1 MSSWNFTIIF
11 IQKDGKWM
19 SLNYYDL
26 ILPVI
31 PKGTFTY
38 TSENNIPA
46 GTRVKVSFG
55 SRIEYGIVKGK
66 TEKINPDIS
75 YKNINEILDEEPVFP
90 ETYLRMLSKMSNYY
104 QTPLGITMRGVL
116 AKSILSSEK
125 PDVTCDI
132 SDKSVLLHLNK
143 HQHSIYE
150 SITKIIDNGFSA
162 NLLHGITGSGK
173 TEIYIELVKECIK
186 KGKQV
191 IYIVPEISLT
201 PQIVQRLSER
211 LGFSVPVYHSKLS
224 PKRKQKVFWGF
235 NSGCYPL
242 VIGARSALFI
252 PAENIG
258 LIIVDE
264 EHESSFKQEEAPSY
278 QLRDMAVMYANIL
291 NIPAVLGSATPSV
304 ESYFNALNGKYKYFE
319 LSKRFNEKKL
329 PEIKIIDL
337 KTSDI
342 LGNLLSVKLYDK
354 IYEKIKQNEQVLL
367 LLNKKGYSKH
377 LICKKCGTTLQCMN
391 CSIALTYYKKGDYA
405 KCSYCGEIYKYFKC
419 SECGENDFLDF
430 GHGTEKAVEIL
441 RELFGDTVIKLDTDS
456 VTSQKKMQ
464 SILNDFYS
472 GKYNIMV
479 GTQLIAKGFNFPE
492 VTLVGVLNIDNLL
505 SLPDFRANERAYQLL
520 TQVAGRA
527 GRFIKKGE
535 VFIQT
540 YNPEM
545 PVFQL
550 LNSDSEKFYM
560 EELGRRK
567 EHEYPPFLRMVRII
581 ISDTKEE
588 RAEGVMKNISKNMND
603 VKSSETIMLGP
614 SPAPIFK
621 IKNRYRYSLIIKTK
635 NVATIQVLGKI
646 AREKFETL
654 KKGNMQLKIDVDP
667 YFFM

>member
-1 MSSWNFTIIF
+1 
-11 IQKDGKWM
+11 M

>member
-1 MSSWNFTIIF
+1 
-11 IQKDGKWM
+11 M

-26 ILPVI
+26 ILPVV

-38 TSENNIPA
+38 TSEHDILA
-46 GTRVKVSFG
+46 GTRVKVPFV
-55 SRIEYGIVKGK
+55 SRIEYGIVKGE
-66 TEKINPDIS
+66 TGKIHPDIN
-75 YKNINEILDEEPVFP
+75 YKGISEVLDEEAVFS
-90 ETYLRMLSKMSNYY
+90 ESYLKMLTKMASYY
-104 QTPLGITMRGVL
+104 QTPLGVTMRGVL

-125 PDVTCDI
+125 LDVDSDI
-132 SDKSVLLHLNK
+132 SDKSALLHLNR
-143 HQHSIYE
+143 HQHSIYT
-150 SITKIIDNGFSA
+150 SITKVMDSGFSA

-224 PKRKQKVFWGF
+224 PKRKKKVFWGV

-252 PAENIG
+252 PANNIG

-278 QLRDMAVMYANIL
+278 QLRDMAVMYGDIL
-291 NIPAVLGSATPSV
+291 NVPVVLGSATPSV
-304 ESYFNALNGKYKYFE
+304 ESYFNALNGKYAYFE
-319 LSKRFNEKKL
+319 LIKRFNEKKL
-329 PEIKIIDL
+329 PEIKTIDL
-337 KTSDI
+337 KTNDI

-377 LICKKCGTTLQCMN
+377 LICKKCGTTLQCLN
-391 CSIALTYYKKGDYA
+391 CSISLTYYKKGDYA
-405 KCSYCGEIYKYFKC
+405 KCSYCGEIYNFFKC

-430 GHGTEKAVEIL
+430 GHGTEKAFEIL
-441 RELFGDTVIKLDTDS
+441 RELFGDTVIKLDTDA
-456 VTSQKKMQ
+456 VTSQKKMH
-464 SILNDFYS
+464 SILDDFYS

-520 TQVAGRA
+520 MQVAGRA

-550 LNSDSEKFYM
+550 LNSDSERFYM
-560 EELGRRK
+560 EELNRRK
-567 EHEYPPFLRMVRII
+567 EHEYPPFMRIVRII
-581 ISDTKEE
+581 VSDTKDDRVKYVIE
-588 RAEGVMKNISKNMND
+588 NISEKINKT
-603 VKSSETIMLGP
+603 KSPETTTLGP

-621 IKNRYRYSLIIKTK
+621 IKNRYRYSLIIKTA
-635 NVATIQVLGKI
+635 NVSTTQILGRI
-646 AREKFETL
+646 AREEYETL